1 MDNLIGILDIK
12 RTNKLL
18 NAGARELLVGEKRV
32 DERIDENV
40 LHWLGH
46 AKKSWNRS
54 NSMKLGEGER
64 MESRSV
70 SRSRKGDWLG
80 QQLYKKLDV

>member
-12 RTNKLL
+12 RINKIL

-40 LHWLGH
+40 LHCHWGRI
-46 AKKSWNRS
+46 KKA
-54 NSMKLGEGER
+54 
-64 MESRSV
+64 
-70 SRSRKGDWLG
+70 
-80 QQLYKKLDV
+80 